1 MIEESII
8 PYPLP
13 EEQNHSFF
21 FIDQHI
27 HYELEAKLH
36 KHDAWEIYYVVRGN
50 GIRVAGEIGRASCR
64 ERV

>member
-8 PYPLP
+8 PYSLP

-36 KHDAWEIYYVVRGN
+36 KHDAWESIMW
-50 GIRVAGEIGRASCR
+50 
-64 ERV
+64 